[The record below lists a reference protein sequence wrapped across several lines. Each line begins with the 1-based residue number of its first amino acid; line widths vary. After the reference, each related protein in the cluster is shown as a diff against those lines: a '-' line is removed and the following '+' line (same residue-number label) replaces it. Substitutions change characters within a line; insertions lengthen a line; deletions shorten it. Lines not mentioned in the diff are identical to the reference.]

1 LRQRMMPQWPF
12 SRTAGSFAGNK
23 ARKRVFIGPSPR
35 RLTHD
40 KCVCQSAR
48 HATPEGWMTMHTLAL
63 TPDAIRSLKPLAVV
77 TAAALLAASAA
88 AAAAPVTVQVSL
100 TDRGMEAMA
109 MVLSTE
115 QAKAGSV
122 TFQVSNKS
130 ESLVH
135 EFIVVKTDAAL
146 GALPYNQEE
155 NEVKEDSLN
164 ALGEVEDLNPD
175 ASGTLTLDMAPGQYV
190 LLCNKAGH
198 FKAGMAHSFTVIP

>member
-1 LRQRMMPQWPF
+1 M
-12 SRTAGSFAGNK
+12 
-23 ARKRVFIGPSPR
+23 
-35 RLTHD
+35 D
-40 KCVCQSAR
+40 
-48 HATPEGWMTMHTLAL
+48 TLVL
-63 TPDAIRSLKPLAVV
+63 TPDRMRSFKSLAVV

-130 ESLVH
+130 QSLVH
-135 EFIVVKTDAAL
+135 EFLVVKTDAAL
-146 GALPYNQEE
+146 DALPYNQEE
-155 NEVKEDSLN
+155 NEIEEDSLG
-164 ALGEVEDLNPD
+164 ALGEVEDLSPG
-175 ASGTLTLDMAPGQYV
+175 ASGTLTLDMAPGRYV

-198 FKAGMAHSFTVIP
+198 FKAGMVHSFTVTP